1 MSSAT
6 KRLIVIAVIVVLMLY
21 PFKKTL
27 VPAQQVL
34 VTTKDMH
41 PINHGLVRQI
51 WQDYSLESSG
61 HEEDLPTDAHG
72 RVTFPARTIRAPLI
86 WRLLGPLASIAGQGV
101 HASFGVHT
109 HMFPLVNKEE
119 QVMPDV
125 VQRRPDDIWFW
136 IEP

>member
-1 MSSAT
+1 MA
-6 KRLIVIAVIVVLMLY
+6 AMAALMLY

-27 VPAQQVL
+27 VPTQQVL
-34 VTTKDMH
+34 LTTKDMH
-41 PINHGLVRQI
+41 PINNGLVRQI

-72 RVTFPARTIRAPLI
+72 RVTFPERTIRAPLL
-86 WRLLGPLASIAGQGV
+86 WRLLGPVGSVVGQGI

-109 HMFPLVNKEE
+109 NMFPLVNKDE
-119 QVMPDV
+119 QVMPDI
-125 VQRRPDDIWFW
+125 VQRQPGDVWFR